1 MSKRRGVVMDDEIKK
16 VDTNELR
23 IKLSKFL
30 KENKGDTIF
39 ITRYNELVG
48 ELRIYTDEI
57 KMKTELRIAR
67 KMVEAAKL
75 QEKI

>member
-1 MSKRRGVVMDDEIKK
+1 MSKRRGFVMDDEIKK

-67 KMVEAAKL
+67 RMVEAAKASG
-75 QEKI
+75 K